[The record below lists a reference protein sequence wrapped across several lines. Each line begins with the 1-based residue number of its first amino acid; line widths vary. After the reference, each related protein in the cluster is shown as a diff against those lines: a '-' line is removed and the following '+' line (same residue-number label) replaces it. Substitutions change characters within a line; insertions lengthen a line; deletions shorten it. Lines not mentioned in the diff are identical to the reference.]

1 MNSQLLTPLWNHW
14 ILGVGQFGCSS
25 FAASS
30 MYSLLYLDLTLI
42 IDRKYWISLFYHIEQ
57 IGFSLPHNGTRKSD
71 DKGGMTLNIIVFMF
85 PHLHISPSCCCK
97 VSLIGWSPGVTKS
110 LQFW

>member
-1 MNSQLLTPLWNHW
+1 MSSQLLTPLWNHW

-25 FAASS
+25 FAASG

-71 DKGGMTLNIIVFMF
+71 DKGGMTLNVIESVCF
-85 PHLHISPSCCCK
+85 
-97 VSLIGWSPGVTKS
+97 LIYTSVLPVVAKY
-110 LQFW
+110 L

>member
-1 MNSQLLTPLWNHW
+1 
-14 ILGVGQFGCSS
+14 
-25 FAASS
+25 

-71 DKGGMTLNIIVFMF
+71 DKGGMTLNVI
-85 PHLHISPSCCCK
+85 
-97 VSLIGWSPGVTKS
+97 KS
-110 LQFW
+110 LCFLIYTSVLPVVAKYL